1 MKLLIVEDEFMLA
14 DVIKDRLE
22 EDDFEVDLALDGE
35 EGEFLA
41 LSGTYDLIIMDRMLP
56 GIDGIDIVR
65 HIREQEI
72 VCPVLMLTARSQ
84 LFENIEGLNN
94 GADDY
99 MTKPFEMEE
108 LVARVNAMLRRN
120 AGYGTSGLMFGDIVL
135 HTKSGQLECQ
145 RTGKCVD
152 VSAKELMLMEYL
164 LMNRNQT
171 VTKAQISE
179 RIWDLEEDVEYNNA
193 EVYISFLRKK
203 LKRIDANV
211 VIRTMRGIGYC
222 LEEGTL

>member
-22 EDDFEVDLALDGE
+22 EEDFEVELALDGE

-65 HIREQEI
+65 HIREKSI
-72 VCPVLMLTARSQ
+72 ACPVLMLTARSQ
-84 LFENIEGLNN
+84 LFEKIQGLNN

-108 LVARVNAMLRRN
+108 LVARVNALLRRN
-120 AGYGTSGLMFGDIVL
+120 VGYGTSGLTFGDIVL
-135 HTKSGQLECQ
+135 HTKSGQLECSS
-145 RTGKCVD
+145 TGKCVD

-164 LMNRNQT
+164 LMNQKQT
-171 VTKAQISE
+171 ITKAQISE
-179 RIWDLEEDVEYNNA
+179 RIWGLEEDVEYNNA

-203 LKRIDANV
+203 LKRIEANV
-211 VIRTMRGIGYC
+211 TIRTVRGMGYF
-222 LEEGTL
+222 LEESVS

>member
-22 EDDFEVDLALDGE
+22 EEDFEVELALDGE

-65 HIREQEI
+65 HIREQSI

-84 LFENIEGLNN
+84 LFEKVEGLNN

-108 LVARVNAMLRRN
+108 LVARVNALLRRN
-120 AGYGTSGLMFGDIVL
+120 AGYRTSGLTFGDIVL
-135 HTKSGQLECQ
+135 HTKSGQLECS
-145 RTGKCVD
+145 RTGKYVD

-164 LMNRNQT
+164 LMNQKQT
-171 VTKAQISE
+171 ITKAQISE
-179 RIWDLEEDVEYNNA
+179 RIWGLEEDVEYNNA

-211 VIRTMRGIGYC
+211 TIRTVRGIGYC
-222 LEEGTL
+222 LEESVL

>member
-14 DVIKDRLE
+14 DVLKDRLE
-22 EDDFEVDLALDGE
+22 EEAFEVDLALDGE

-41 LSGTYDLIIMDRMLP
+41 LSGTYDLIILDRMLP

-65 HIREQEI
+65 HIREQSI
-72 VCPVLMLTARSQ
+72 VCPVLMLTARSR
-84 LFENIEGLNN
+84 LFEKIEGLNN

-108 LVARVNAMLRRN
+108 LVARINALLRRN
-120 AGYGTSGLMFGDIVL
+120 TGYGTFGLTFGDIEL
-135 HTKSGQLECQ
+135 HTKTGQLSCV

-164 LMNRNQT
+164 LMNQKQT
-171 VTKAQISE
+171 ITKAQISE
-179 RIWDLEEDVEYNNA
+179 RIWGLEEDVEYNNA

-211 VIRTMRGIGYC
+211 MIRTVRGLGYC
-222 LEEGTL
+222 LEEGVQ

>member
-22 EDDFEVDLALDGE
+22 EEDFEVELALDGE

-84 LFENIEGLNN
+84 LFEKI
-94 GADDY
+94 A
-99 MTKPFEMEE
+99 
-108 LVARVNAMLRRN
+108 
-120 AGYGTSGLMFGDIVL
+120 SCI
-135 HTKSGQLECQ
+135 
-145 RTGKCVD
+145 
-152 VSAKELMLMEYL
+152 
-164 LMNRNQT
+164 
-171 VTKAQISE
+171 I
-179 RIWDLEEDVEYNNA
+179 
-193 EVYISFLRKK
+193 
-203 LKRIDANV
+203 
-211 VIRTMRGIGYC
+211 
-222 LEEGTL
+222 